1 MPQIA
6 VNLGDVAAWE
16 SLPFGKYLGEITA
29 TKYIEAKAAD
39 KFPQIQVTYLVIEG
53 DSTGKS
59 QSQWL
64 SLSPK
69 AIRFTKRFFDK
80 FGLGETANFDVDDD
94 TDDLLDPDIIGY
106 RVIFEVAP
114 DRKDPDRIRTDLV
127 SVEEDAPAP
136 APAPAPVRA
145 ARPARPAPA
154 AQPAPEEVTDEEDA
168 ESDEAEAE
176 APVAEAAPVRRAP
189 ARPVAAAPRQAPQ
202 RRTLR

>member
-29 TKYIEAKAAD
+29 AKYIEAKAAD

-80 FGLGETANFDVDDD
+80 FGLGDTANFDVDDE
-94 TDDLLDPDIIGY
+94 TDDLMDPDIVGY

-114 DRKDPDRIRTDLV
+114 DRKDPDRIRTDLI
-127 SVEEDAPAP
+127 SVEDEAPA

-145 ARPARPAPA
+145 TRPARPAPA
-154 AQPAPEEVTDEEDA
+154 APAAEEVTDEEDA
-168 ESDEAEAE
+168 EEAEAE
-176 APVAEAAPVRRAP
+176 EALAAEEVPVRRAP
-189 ARPVAAAPRQAPQ
+189 ARPAPAARQAPA

>member
-16 SLPFGKYLGEITA
+16 SLPFGKYLGEITRVL
-29 TKYIEAKAAD
+29 YIEAKAAD
-39 KFPQIQVTYLVIEG
+39 KFPQLQVTYLVIEG

-69 AIRFTKRFFDK
+69 AMRFTKRFFDK
-80 FGLGETANFDVDDD
+80 FGLGDTANFDVDDD
-94 TDDLLDPDIIGY
+94 TDDLIDPDIVGY

-114 DRKDPDRIRTDLV
+114 DRNDPDRIRTDLV
-127 SVEEDAPAP
+127 SVEEDAPAA
-136 APAPAPVRA
+136 APAKPAAPQ
-145 ARPARPAPA
+145 RPARVAPKA
-154 AQPAPEEVTDEEDA
+154 APVEEAEEEEAAEEEVEA
-168 ESDEAEAE
+168 EEAEA
-176 APVAEAAPVRRAP
+176 VAAAPVRRAP
-189 ARPVAAAPRQAPQ
+189 ARPAAPAARQAPA